1 MLDVSTAGVVSYE
14 LQSQL
19 WKPHGKEEEEDAERI
34 QHLSRTGHA

>member
-1 MLDVSTAGVVSYE
+1 MSYN
-14 LQSQL
+14 LSL